1 MVVTQSILSFLLSII
16 ISLGGSVTVDNVG
29 QDFST
34 IYNNQNPFVQK
45 QIDQCAFAVDP
56 TGQLMTNL
64 KTESIKLTTEMLYD
78 IQGGKVSNEVI
89 NDTIGYDAW
98 RDFVMSN
105 QGNIIEGGSTPT
117 NRVFVLGNGRTIEI
131 YTEQNN
137 DGSAVNDYYSFKIRI
152 TDKEGNILCNG
163 LPWQFHYAWQYL
175 DKSDAERAL
184 SLFTLTDEGILTTYK
199 ADGTLVEVVDISYW
213 FGDDYNGGFVAL
225 GDGSIGQITD
235 ATIAGTQIGQLPIAV
250 DGSITLPDGTKVYPN
265 SDGTYN
271 IDNRV
276 YSPTYN
282 IGAYDDSALL
292 GLLQQILQKVG
303 ELENKL
309 EFEKEKEED
318 KELEDKQQ
326 EALDELDEATD
337 AATDADVL
345 SKYTYSS
352 MKWANIFPFCIP
364 WDFVRGV
371 KLLSASPVA
380 PKFTIP
386 FEIPEFGSFGGY
398 KSEIVLDF
406 SEYETYFKPV
416 RWFTTTF
423 FLISLGFITFKIVK
437 GAA

>member
-34 IYNNQNPFVQK
+34 IYNNQNPFVQN

-105 QGNIIEGGSTPT
+105 QNNIIEGGSTPT
-117 NRVFVLGNGRTIEI
+117 NRVFALGNGRTIEI

-213 FGDDYNGGFVAL
+213 FGDDYNGGFVAF

-292 GLLQQILQKVG
+292 GLLQQLLQRID

-318 KELEDKQQ
+318 KELEEKQE
-326 EALDELDEATD
+326 EAIEDLEEA
-337 AATDADVL
+337 AAEAEDVL
-345 SKYTYSS
+345 SQYTYSS
-352 MKWANIFPFCIP
+352 TRWANIFAFCIP

-386 FEIPEFGSFGGY
+386 FEIPEFGSFKGY
-398 KSEIVLDF
+398 KTEIVLNF
-406 SEYETYFKPV
+406 SDYEKYFKPV

>member
-34 IYNNQNPFVQK
+34 IYNNQNPFVQN

-105 QGNIIEGGSTPT
+105 QNNIIEGGSTPT
-117 NRVFVLGNGRTIEI
+117 NRVFALGNGRTIEI

-184 SLFTLTDEGILTTYK
+184 SLFTLTDEGILTT
-199 ADGTLVEVVDISYW
+199 APGVS
-213 FGDDYNGGFVAL
+213 F
-225 GDGSIGQITD
+225 
-235 ATIAGTQIGQLPIAV
+235 
-250 DGSITLPDGTKVYPN
+250 YPE
-265 SDGTYN
+265 
-271 IDNRV
+271 R
-276 YSPTYN
+276 
-282 IGAYDDSALL
+282 
-292 GLLQQILQKVG
+292 
-303 ELENKL
+303 NK
-309 EFEKEKEED
+309 
-318 KELEDKQQ
+318 
-326 EALDELDEATD
+326 
-337 AATDADVL
+337 
-345 SKYTYSS
+345 
-352 MKWANIFPFCIP
+352 
-364 WDFVRGV
+364 
-371 KLLSASPVA
+371 
-380 PKFTIP
+380 
-386 FEIPEFGSFGGY
+386 
-398 KSEIVLDF
+398 
-406 SEYETYFKPV
+406 
-416 RWFTTTF
+416 
-423 FLISLGFITFKIVK
+423 
-437 GAA
+437 

>member
-1 MVVTQSILSFLLSII
+1 MANAILSFLLSIV
-16 ISLGGSVTVDNVG
+16 ISLGGSVTADNIG
-29 QDFST
+29 QDFAT
-34 IYNNQNPFVQK
+34 IYSNQDASVKRKMDLYLF
-45 QIDQCAFAVDP
+45 DP
-56 TGQLMTNL
+56 GGQLIRDVTL
-64 KTESIKLTTEMLYD
+64 EGTKLTAEIYND
-78 IQGGKVSNEVI
+78 IQGGRVSNEVI

-105 QGNIIEGGSTPT
+105 QNNIIEGGSTPT
-117 NRVFVLGNGRTIEI
+117 NRVFALGNGRTIEI

-137 DGSAVNDYYSFKIRI
+137 DGTAVNDYYSFKIRI

-213 FGDDYNGGFVAL
+213 FGDDYNGGFVAF

-292 GLLQQILQKVG
+292 GLLQQLLQKLG

-309 EFEKEKEED
+309 EFEKDTATDE
-318 KELEDKQQ
+318 ELEEKLE
-326 EALDELDEATD
+326 EAAEEAQSYTGSLSEFMLDSAITK
-337 AATDADVL
+337 V
-345 SKYTYSS
+345 
-352 MKWANIFPFCIP
+352 FPFCLP
-364 WDFVRGV
+364 FDFVRGI
-371 KLLSASPVA
+371 KLFNASPQT
-380 PKFTIP
+380 PIFTYYIKIP
-386 FEIPEFGSFGGY
+386 AVGSFAGTQIEITIDFSKFEILASISRWVSTVGFA
-398 KSEIVLDF
+398 F
-406 SEYETYFKPV
+406 S
-416 RWFTTTF
+416 
-423 FLISLGFITFKIVK
+423 LIFISTKIVK
-437 GAA
+437 GAGA

>member
-34 IYNNQNPFVQK
+34 IYNNQNPFVQN

-78 IQGGKVSNEVI
+78 IQGGRVSNEVI

-105 QGNIIEGGSTPT
+105 QNNIIEGGSTPT
-117 NRVFVLGNGRTIEI
+117 NRVFALGNGRTIEI

-137 DGSAVNDYYSFKIRI
+137 DGTAVNDYYSFKIRI

-213 FGDDYNGGFVAL
+213 FGDDYNGGFVAF

-292 GLLQQILQKVG
+292 GLLQQLLQKLG

-309 EFEKEKEED
+309 EFEKDTATDE
-318 KELEDKQQ
+318 ELEEKLE
-326 EALDELDEATD
+326 EAAEEAQSYTGSLSEFMLDSAITK
-337 AATDADVL
+337 V
-345 SKYTYSS
+345 
-352 MKWANIFPFCIP
+352 FPFCLP
-364 WDFVRGV
+364 FDFVRGI
-371 KLLSASPVA
+371 KLFNASPQT
-380 PKFTIP
+380 PIFTYYIKIP
-386 FEIPEFGSFGGY
+386 AVGSFAGTQIEITIDFSKFEILASISRWVSTVGFA
-398 KSEIVLDF
+398 F
-406 SEYETYFKPV
+406 S
-416 RWFTTTF
+416 
-423 FLISLGFITFKIVK
+423 LIFISTKIVK
-437 GAA
+437 GAGA

>member
-1 MVVTQSILSFLLSII
+1 MANAILSFLLSIV
-16 ISLGGSVTVDNVG
+16 ISLGGSVTADNIG
-29 QDFST
+29 QDFAT
-34 IYNNQNPFVQK
+34 IYSNQDASVKRKMDLYLF
-45 QIDQCAFAVDP
+45 DP
-56 TGQLMTNL
+56 GGQLIRDVTL
-64 KTESIKLTTEMLYD
+64 EGTKLTAEIYND
-78 IQGGKVSNEVI
+78 IQGGRVSNEVI

-105 QGNIIEGGSTPT
+105 QNNIIEGGSTPT
-117 NRVFVLGNGRTIEI
+117 NRVFALGNGRTIEI

-137 DGSAVNDYYSFKIRI
+137 DGTAVNDYYSFKIRI

-213 FGDDYNGGFVAL
+213 FGDDYNGGFVAF

-292 GLLQQILQKVG
+292 GLLQQLLQKVG

-309 EFEKEKEED
+309 EFEKDTATDE
-318 KELEDKQQ
+318 ELEEKLE
-326 EALDELDEATD
+326 EAAEEAQSYTGSLSEFMLDSAITK
-337 AATDADVL
+337 V
-345 SKYTYSS
+345 
-352 MKWANIFPFCIP
+352 FPFCLP
-364 WDFVRGV
+364 FDFVRGI
-371 KLLSASPVA
+371 KLFNASPQT
-380 PKFTIP
+380 PIFTYYIKIP
-386 FEIPEFGSFGGY
+386 AVGSFAGTQIEITIDFSKFEILASISRWVSTVGFA
-398 KSEIVLDF
+398 F
-406 SEYETYFKPV
+406 S
-416 RWFTTTF
+416 
-423 FLISLGFITFKIVK
+423 LIFISTKIVK
-437 GAA
+437 GAGA

>member
-34 IYNNQNPFVQK
+34 IYNNQNPFVQN

-105 QGNIIEGGSTPT
+105 QNNIIEGGSTPT
-117 NRVFVLGNGRTIEI
+117 NRVFALGNGRTIEI

-137 DGSAVNDYYSFKIRI
+137 DGTAVNDYYSFKIRI

-163 LPWQFHYAWQYL
+163 LPLQFHYAWQYL

-225 GDGSIGQITD
+225 GDGSIGEITD
-235 ATIAGTQIGQLPIAV
+235 AAIAGTEIGQLPIAA

-292 GLLQQILQKVG
+292 GLLQQLLQRID

-318 KELEDKQQ
+318 KELEEKQE
-326 EALDELDEATD
+326 EAIEDLEEA
-337 AATDADVL
+337 AAEAEDVL
-345 SKYTYSS
+345 SQYTYSS
-352 MKWANIFPFCIP
+352 TRWANIFPFCIP

-380 PKFTIP
+380 PRFTIP
-386 FEIPEFGSFGGY
+386 FEIPEFGSFKGY
-398 KSEIVLDF
+398 KTEIVLNF
-406 SEYETYFKPV
+406 SDYEKYFKPV

>member
-34 IYNNQNPFVQK
+34 IYNNQNPFVQN

-105 QGNIIEGGSTPT
+105 QNNIIEGGSTPT
-117 NRVFVLGNGRTIEI
+117 NRVFALGNGRTIEI

-137 DGSAVNDYYSFKIRI
+137 DGTAVNDYYSFKIRI

-225 GDGSIGQITD
+225 GDGSIGEITD
-235 ATIAGTQIGQLPIAV
+235 AAIAGTEIGQLPIAA

-292 GLLQQILQKVG
+292 GLLQQLLQRID

-318 KELEDKQQ
+318 KELEEKQE
-326 EALDELDEATD
+326 EAIEDLEEA
-337 AATDADVL
+337 AAEAEDVL
-345 SKYTYSS
+345 SQYTYSS
-352 MKWANIFPFCIP
+352 TRWANIFPFCIP

-380 PKFTIP
+380 PRFTIP
-386 FEIPEFGSFGGY
+386 FEIPEFGSFKGY
-398 KSEIVLDF
+398 KTEIVLNF
-406 SEYETYFKPV
+406 SDYEKYFKPV

>member
-1 MVVTQSILSFLLSII
+1 MANAILSFLLSIV
-16 ISLGGSVTVDNVG
+16 ISLGGSVTADNIG
-29 QDFST
+29 QDFAT
-34 IYNNQNPFVQK
+34 IYSNQDASVKRKMDLYLF
-45 QIDQCAFAVDP
+45 DP
-56 TGQLMTNL
+56 GGQLIRDVTL
-64 KTESIKLTTEMLYD
+64 EGTKLTAEIYND

-117 NRVFVLGNGRTIEI
+117 NRVFALGNGRTIEI

-152 TDKEGNILCNG
+152 TDKEGNILYNG

-225 GDGSIGQITD
+225 GDGSIGEITD
-235 ATIAGTQIGQLPIAV
+235 AAIAGTEIGQLPIAA

-292 GLLQQILQKVG
+292 GLLQQLLQKVG

-309 EFEKEKEED
+309 EFEKDTATDE
-318 KELEDKQQ
+318 ELEEKLE
-326 EALDELDEATD
+326 EAAEEAQSYTGSLSEFMLDSAITK
-337 AATDADVL
+337 V
-345 SKYTYSS
+345 
-352 MKWANIFPFCIP
+352 FPFCLP
-364 WDFVRGV
+364 FDFVRGI
-371 KLLSASPVA
+371 KLFNASPQT
-380 PKFTIP
+380 PIFTYYIKIP
-386 FEIPEFGSFGGY
+386 AVGSFAGTQI
-398 KSEIVLDF
+398 EITIDF
-406 SEYETYFKPV
+406 SKFETLASIS
-416 RWFTTTF
+416 RWVSTVGFAF
-423 FLISLGFITFKIVK
+423 SLIFISTKIVK
-437 GAA
+437 GAGA

>member
-34 IYNNQNPFVQK
+34 IYNNQNPFVQN

-105 QGNIIEGGSTPT
+105 QNNIIEGGSTPT
-117 NRVFVLGNGRTIEI
+117 NRVFALGNGRTIEI

-137 DGSAVNDYYSFKIRI
+137 DGTAVNDYYSFKIRI

-225 GDGSIGQITD
+225 GDGSIGEITD
-235 ATIAGTQIGQLPIAV
+235 AAIAGTEIGQLPIAA

-292 GLLQQILQKVG
+292 GLLQQLLQRID

-318 KELEDKQQ
+318 KELEEKQE
-326 EALDELDEATD
+326 EAIEDLEEA
-337 AATDADVL
+337 AAEAEDVL
-345 SKYTYSS
+345 SQYTYSS
-352 MKWANIFPFCIP
+352 TRWANIFPFCIP

-386 FEIPEFGSFGGY
+386 FEIPEFGSFKGY
-398 KSEIVLDF
+398 KTEIVLNF
-406 SEYETYFKPV
+406 SDYEKYFKPV

>member
-34 IYNNQNPFVQK
+34 IYNNQNPFVQN

-105 QGNIIEGGSTPT
+105 QNNIIEGGSTPT
-117 NRVFVLGNGRTIEI
+117 DRAFSLGNGRTIEI
-131 YTEQNN
+131 YVEQNN
-137 DGSAVNDYYSFKIRI
+137 NGTALNDRYSFKIKV
-152 TDKEGNILCNG
+152 TDKDGNILCNG
-163 LPWQFHYAWQYL
+163 LPWQINKAFQYV
-175 DKSDAERAL
+175 DKSDAEKAL

-199 ADGTLVEVVDISYW
+199 ADGTIMEAVDISYW

-225 GDGSIGQITD
+225 GDGSIGEITD
-235 ATIAGTQIGQLPIAV
+235 AAIAGTEIGQLPIAA

-292 GLLQQILQKVG
+292 GLLQQLLQRID

-318 KELEDKQQ
+318 KELEEKQE
-326 EALDELDEATD
+326 EAIEDLEEA
-337 AATDADVL
+337 AAEAEDVL
-345 SKYTYSS
+345 SQYTYSS
-352 MKWANIFPFCIP
+352 TRWANIFPFCIP

-386 FEIPEFGSFGGY
+386 FEIPEFGSFKGY
-398 KSEIVLDF
+398 KTEIVLNF
-406 SEYETYFKPV
+406 SDYEKYFKPV

>member
-1 MVVTQSILSFLLSII
+1 MANAILSFLLSIV
-16 ISLGGSVTVDNVG
+16 ISLGGSVTADNIG
-29 QDFST
+29 QDFAT
-34 IYNNQNPFVQK
+34 IYSNQDPSVQK
-45 QIDQCAFAVDP
+45 KMDQYLFDP
-56 TGQLMTNL
+56 GGQLIRDISLEGT
-64 KTESIKLTTEMLYD
+64 KLTAEMLYN
-78 IQGGKVSNEVI
+78 IQGGKVSTDIIQES
-89 NDTIGYDAW
+89 IGIDAW
-98 RDFVMSN
+98 KDFVNSSQDN
-105 QGNIIEGGSTPT
+105 VAGFGKTISTTDGYKLRFYIDRHPSYDPDTGKFDHYVVWYDVTDPDGNVVKRDYDVTSVIYAFKDETDAT
-117 NRVFVLGNGRTIEI
+117 TALGNSYIDK
-131 YTEQNN
+131 
-137 DGSAVNDYYSFKIRI
+137 DGKFHFLSYNGKELAVVDCANLFPAGTS
-152 TDKEGNILCNG
+152 G
-163 LPWQFHYAWQYL
+163 QFTPA
-175 DKSDAERAL
+175 A
-184 SLFTLTDEGILTTYK
+184 FG
-199 ADGTLVEVVDISYW
+199 DGT
-213 FGDDYNGGFVAL
+213 
-225 GDGSIGQITD
+225 IGQITD
-235 ATIAGTQIGQLPIAV
+235 ATIAGTEIGQLPIAG

-265 SDGTYN
+265 ADGTYT
-271 IDNRV
+271 IDNSV

-282 IGAYDDSALL
+282 ISNYDDSALL
-292 GLLQQILQKVG
+292 GLLQQLLDKIDS
-303 ELENKL
+303 LEGQL
-309 EFEKEKEED
+309 EYEKEKETD
-318 KELEDKQQ
+318 KELEEKQQ

-406 SEYETYFKPV
+406 SDYETYFKPV

>member
-117 NRVFVLGNGRTIEI
+117 NRVFALGNGRTIEI

-137 DGSAVNDYYSFKIRI
+137 DGTAVNDYYSFKIRI
-152 TDKEGNILCNG
+152 TDKEGNILFNG

-292 GLLQQILQKVG
+292 GLLQQLLQKVG

-318 KELEDKQQ
+318 KELEEKQE
-326 EALDELDEATD
+326 EAIEDLEEA
-337 AATDADVL
+337 AAEAEDVL
-345 SKYTYSS
+345 SQYTYSS
-352 MKWANIFPFCIP
+352 TRWANIFPFCIP

-386 FEIPEFGSFGGY
+386 FEIPEFGSFKGY
-398 KSEIVLDF
+398 KTEIVLNF
-406 SEYETYFKPV
+406 SDYEKYFKPV